1 VRAIVFLAP
10 TENLN
15 QCQ

>member
-1 VRAIVFLAP
+1 VRAIVFSVL

-15 QCQ
+15 